1 MKRYLTMIMVAGL
14 LGGTVTLAT
23 AAEEEAPA
31 ASAVQQQDITL
42 QLAQRWDQLKYKTP
56 DKDARITGF
65 KKLTE
70 DAKALAAAHPQDP
83 GPKVWAA
90 ISLATL
96 GGEVGAM
103 GGALGMVKEAKTLL
117 EEALKL
123 HPSKELETSIHTT
136 LGSLYYQVP
145 GWPIGFGDEDK
156 AVEHLNKA
164 LALSPDGLDANF
176 WMASYLWD
184 ETRRYA
190 DAAKYFKKAIAAPVR
205 PGREIAD
212 AGRKAEAE
220 QLLAKVEKKIH

>member
-14 LGGTVTLAT
+14 LGVIAT
-23 AAEEEAPA
+23 PAMAGEEA
-31 ASAVQQQDITL
+31 SANVAQQQDITL

-56 DKDARITGF
+56 DKDARIAGF
-65 KKLTE
+65 KKLAE
-70 DAKALAAAHPQDP
+70 DAKALAAANPQDP

-103 GGALGMVKEAKTLL
+103 GGALGMVKEAKALL
-117 EEALKL
+117 EEALQL

-184 ETRRYA
+184 ETHRYA
-190 DAAKYFKKAIAAPVR
+190 DAAKYFKKAIAAPAR
-205 PGREIAD
+205 AGREIAD
-212 AGRKAEAE
+212 AGRKAEA
-220 QLLAKVEKKIH
+220 QTLLAKVEKKLHH

>member
-1 MKRYLTMIMVAGL
+1 MKRYLTIIMAAGL
-14 LGGTVTLAT
+14 LAGIATPAT
-23 AAEEEAPA
+23 AAEEQPA
-31 ASAVQQQDITL
+31 AANAAQQNITL

-56 DKDARITGF
+56 DKDARIAGF
-65 KKLTE
+65 KKLAE
-70 DAKALAAAHPQDP
+70 DAKAMAAAHPQDP

-96 GGEVGAM
+96 GGEVGAL
-103 GGALGMVKEAKTLL
+103 GGALGMVKEAKALL
-117 EEALKL
+117 EEALTL

-145 GWPIGFGDEDK
+145 GWPVGFGDEDK

-184 ETRRYA
+184 ETHRYA
-190 DAAKYFKKAIAAPVR
+190 DAAKYFKKAIAAPAR
-205 PGREIAD
+205 PGRDIAD

-220 QLLAKVEKKIH
+220 QLLAKVEKKLH